1 MDDRF
6 YQIKEATLQV
16 QELWLAWGKEVE
28 MNIESLTQRVAELEQ
43 EIEVL
48 QNELSRLRT
57 EAHRQVTGVMVESV
71 EEAAVATE
79 SVEEAAPEVPVVS
92 EPAPEVEDLPEEDVP
107 TAEEEEIVADEE
119 IVAEEEAASEVEDLP
134 EVQEEQEEQEEMQA
148 EEQAEAAEAVAEEV
162 ADDVA
167 EAAEEPV
174 REAVEVAVD
183 AEDLP
188 VAEGPAEA
196 DPIVPTEPDFEME
209 QEPELPF
216 GANVLMEEGDLFAG
230 VVELSTEVEPIS
242 EQEQQL
248 SILEAAARRSQP
260 AWKVDLAG
268 PEVSDVRKA
277 LSLNDRIVLIREL
290 FDNSGDALAAA
301 LDAANQATSLDEFV
315 AKMRRE
321 HPQWDEQSPLVYRY
335 YMIVRRKIRN

>member
-57 EAHRQVTGVMVESV
+57 EAHRQVTGVMVE
-71 EEAAVATE
+71 
-79 SVEEAAPEVPVVS
+79 AAPEVPVVS
-92 EPAPEVEDLPEEDVP
+92 ELAPEVEDVPEEDVP

-134 EVQEEQEEQEEMQA
+134 EVQEEQE

>member
-134 EVQEEQEEQEEMQA
+134 EEQEEQEEMQA

-167 EAAEEPV
+167 E
-174 REAVEVAVD
+174 
-183 AEDLP
+183 DLP
-188 VAEGPAEA
+188 VAEDPAEA

-315 AKMRRE
+315 AKMRSE

>member
-16 QELWLAWGKEVE
+16 QELWFAWGKEVE

-57 EAHRQVTGVMVESV
+57 EAHPQVTGVMV
-71 EEAAVATE
+71 
-79 SVEEAAPEVPVVS
+79 EAAPEVPVVS
-92 EPAPEVEDLPEEDVP
+92 EPAPEVKDLPEEDVP

-134 EVQEEQEEQEEMQA
+134 EVQEEQEKQEEMQA

-167 EAAEEPV
+167 ETAEEPV
-174 REAVEVAVD
+174 REAGEVAVD

-188 VAEGPAEA
+188 VAEDPAEA

>member
-57 EAHRQVTGVMVESV
+57 ETHRQETEVMVESV

-92 EPAPEVEDLPEEDVP
+92 EPAPEVEDLPE
-107 TAEEEEIVADEE
+107 
-119 IVAEEEAASEVEDLP
+119 VED
-134 EVQEEQEEQEEMQA
+134 
-148 EEQAEAAEAVAEEV
+148 
-162 ADDVA
+162 
-167 EAAEEPV
+167 
-174 REAVEVAVD
+174 
-183 AEDLP
+183 
-188 VAEGPAEA
+188 PAEA

-315 AKMRRE
+315 AKMRSE

>member
-48 QNELSRLRT
+48 HNELSRLRT
-57 EAHRQVTGVMVESV
+57 EAHRQVTGVMV
-71 EEAAVATE
+71 E

-134 EVQEEQEEQEEMQA
+134 EVQEEQEEMQA
-148 EEQAEAAEAVAEEV
+148 EEQAEAADAVAEEV

>member
-57 EAHRQVTGVMVESV
+57 EAHRQVTGMRVESV

-92 EPAPEVEDLPEEDVP
+92 EPAPEVEDLPQV
-107 TAEEEEIVADEE
+107 
-119 IVAEEEAASEVEDLP
+119 
-134 EVQEEQEEQEEMQA
+134 QEEQEEMQA

-162 ADDVA
+162 AEAVA
-167 EAAEEPV
+167 E
-174 REAVEVAVD
+174 EVAVD

-188 VAEGPAEA
+188 VAEDPAEA

-315 AKMRRE
+315 AKMRSE

>member
-57 EAHRQVTGVMVESV
+57 EAHRQVTGVM
-71 EEAAVATE
+71 
-79 SVEEAAPEVPVVS
+79 EEAAPEVPVVS

-134 EVQEEQEEQEEMQA
+134 EVQEEQEEM
-148 EEQAEAAEAVAEEV
+148 QAEAAEAVAEEV

-167 EAAEEPV
+167 EAAEELV

>member
-57 EAHRQVTGVMVESV
+57 EAHPQVTGMMVESV

-134 EVQEEQEEQEEMQA
+134 EEQEEQEEMQA

-167 EAAEEPV
+167 ETAEEPV
-174 REAVEVAVD
+174 R
-183 AEDLP
+183 
-188 VAEGPAEA
+188 EA

-315 AKMRRE
+315 AKMRSE

>member
-48 QNELSRLRT
+48 HNELSRLQT
-57 EAHRQVTGVMVESV
+57 EAHRQVTAVMVESE

-134 EVQEEQEEQEEMQA
+134 EVQEEQEEMQA
-148 EEQAEAAEAVAEEV
+148 EEQAEAAEAV

>member
-43 EIEVL
+43 EVKVL

-57 EAHRQVTGVMVESV
+57 EAHRQVTGVMVESE

-79 SVEEAAPEVPVVS
+79 SEEEAAPEVPVVS
-92 EPAPEVEDLPEEDVP
+92 ELAPEEEDLPEEDMP

-134 EVQEEQEEQEEMQA
+134 EVQEEQEEMQA
-148 EEQAEAAEAVAEEV
+148 EEQAEAADAV
-162 ADDVA
+162 
-167 EAAEEPV
+167 
-174 REAVEVAVD
+174 

-188 VAEGPAEA
+188 VAEDPAEA

-301 LDAANQATSLDEFV
+301 LDAANQTTSLDEFV
-315 AKMRRE
+315 AKMRSE